1 MWPSETH
8 GDRLWY
14 PKVGRFLVTPWRPQ
28 HWGIVPHFASLL
40 CFSFTLISV
49 LACRCE
55 PSSGLSHHLKCL
67 GSQSHQA
74 REFVTFTLAIILLT
88 DTTRNQPNG
97 VWELLETQVIKVT
110 PSLDRQDM
118 TALSLKTYSEV
129 LFLFLPQLTG
139 IHVDLNMFG
148 KMGEDYFKAQYK
160 G

>member
-1 MWPSETH
+1 M
-8 GDRLWY
+8 
-14 PKVGRFLVTPWRPQ
+14 
-28 HWGIVPHFASLL
+28 
-40 CFSFTLISV
+40 
-49 LACRCE
+49 
-55 PSSGLSHHLKCL
+55 
-67 GSQSHQA
+67 
-74 REFVTFTLAIILLT
+74 TFTLAIILLT